1 MLNFMR
7 YKKGTTACSLGLL
20 ETTFNYFEYLVTYR
34 YYFKSRVI
42 QALLMRWSTVRIRH
56 DPPFIPLGIKE
67 LDQLGQLSRWFFYAR
82 GTLMGQ

>member
-1 MLNFMR
+1 
-7 YKKGTTACSLGLL
+7 
-20 ETTFNYFEYLVTYR
+20 
-34 YYFKSRVI
+34 
-42 QALLMRWSTVRIRH
+42 MRWSTVRIRH